1 MSVGRTFVPTLI
13 TRPTSGTQ
21 ASDMTTRVSMSS
33 RSRRSTASNERHE
46 PRQPAE
52 EWQLRILWEL
62 HKEQPRPTVEQRRL
76 LATQTGL

>member
-1 MSVGRTFVPTLI
+1 MSGQRLYSDFDHSSNVRHPTC
-13 TRPTSGTQ
+13 
-21 ASDMTTRVSMSS
+21 DMTTRVSMSS
-33 RSRRSTASNERHE
+33 RSRRSTPSNERHE
-46 PRQPAE
+46 PRPSAE